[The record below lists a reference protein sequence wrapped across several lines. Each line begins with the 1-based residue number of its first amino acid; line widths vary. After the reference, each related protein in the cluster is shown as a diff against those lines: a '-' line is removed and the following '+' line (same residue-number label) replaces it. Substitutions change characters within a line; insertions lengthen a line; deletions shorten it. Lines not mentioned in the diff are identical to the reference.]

1 MFTQADVEKAK
12 NELLQKSLGIIQE
25 ETAYAW
31 GARAM
36 AAYQLWQALS
46 VSEFRSNSRDD
57 HFLADALE
65 YRHESLEH
73 AALAGPQVYYAVHLV
88 LQVLEPYL

>member
-1 MFTQADVEKAK
+1 MWTNADVDHAK
-12 NELLQKSLGIIQE
+12 SELSNKTLAIIQE

-36 AAYQLWQALS
+36 AAYELWLS
-46 VSEFRSNSRDD
+46 TVDD
-57 HFLADALE
+57 KILADALE

-73 AALAGPQVYYAVHLV
+73 AALAGPQVYMEVYAGLAP
-88 LQVLEPYL
+88 LEAYL